1 VIVSQSRRRAAGG
14 GGRNP
19 FDNFEHVGIS
29 NLNATVRLLRFCKDN
44 ESMVDIEDLIL
55 ENLRHVRTA
64 VDGLRDDMREVK
76 IRRGHLEIALIG
88 AIERLANGM
97 MCMLSSTTGI
107 PPYRVQQRAG
117 TPVASATSFRSLRYH
132 GAFAA

>member
-76 IRRGHLEIALIG
+76 IRLGHLEEQVGSLYAQYASLSRRIDRLD
-88 AIERLANGM
+88 ERMEKVERQLE
-97 MCMLSSTTGI
+97 L
-107 PPYRVQQRAG
+107 VE
-117 TPVASATSFRSLRYH
+117 
-132 GAFAA
+132 

>member
-64 VDGLRDDMREVK
+64 VDGLRDDMREVRFGLAISRNK
-76 IRRGHLEIALIG
+76 LAACTHNMLRFGGALI
-88 AIERLANGM
+88 A
-97 MCMLSSTTGI
+97 
-107 PPYRVQQRAG
+107 
-117 TPVASATSFRSLRYH
+117 
-132 GAFAA
+132 